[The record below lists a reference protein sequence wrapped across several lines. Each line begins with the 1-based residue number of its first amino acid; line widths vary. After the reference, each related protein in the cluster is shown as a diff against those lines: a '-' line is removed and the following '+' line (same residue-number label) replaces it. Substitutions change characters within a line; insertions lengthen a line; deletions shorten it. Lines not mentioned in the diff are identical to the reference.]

1 VSHETKVYYDHAFR
15 RHAAA
20 RDLQDWSALN
30 KELFNFHIAS
40 PQSRNVTVAQSA
52 SSVARPVFAR
62 RTPTQAEASG
72 PENSP
77 ILCPSWNCW
86 LCSSIFFSVSLS
98 ALVQFFPG
106 VVHLIAALMPI
117 LLVWLRP
124 RIVPCLGGLHF
135 DGHRLIRAPNV
146 AISSN
151 RCLTTH
157 VTSVWF
163 ISRSGIHRHSFLGI
177 VFLTSLFRVTFHLR
191 HRTPPVRRYRSIY
204 PVFVSSPLALSSNS
218 LLRHQSPPIR
228 G

>member
-1 VSHETKVYYDHAFR
+1 MLPLLRPLPPSP
-15 RHAAA
+15 
-20 RDLQDWSALN
+20 ALCLLDAHLP
-30 KELFNFHIAS
+30 KLKLVV
-40 PQSRNVTVAQSA
+40 QRTVPSYVLRGIIGCA
-52 SSVARPVFAR
+52 PVFFQCVAFSTR
-62 RTPTQAEASG
+62 
-72 PENSP
+72 
-77 ILCPSWNCW
+77 
-86 LCSSIFFSVSLS
+86 SIFL
-98 ALVQFFPG
+98 G

-135 DGHRLIRAPNV
+135 DGHRRIRPPNV

-163 ISRSGIHRHSFLGI
+163 ISRSGIHRHYFLGI

-218 LLRHQSPPIR
+218 LLRHQSPTHSGLTLFFFATSFR
-228 G
+228 YVATRFLE